1 MPWWRIRKR
10 KGHEKDKLFEE
21 TGEVSKRVK
30 NKGKEKEKKKKK
42 GPRRAQKA
50 YPARLSANWKD

>member
-42 GPRRAQKA
+42 DHEEHRRLIQ
-50 YPARLSANWKD
+50 RG